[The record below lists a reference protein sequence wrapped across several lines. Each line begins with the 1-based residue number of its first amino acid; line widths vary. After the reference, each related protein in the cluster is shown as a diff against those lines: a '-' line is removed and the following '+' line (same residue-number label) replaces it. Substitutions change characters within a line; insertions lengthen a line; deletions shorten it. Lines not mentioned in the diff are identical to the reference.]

1 MKRLWKVLPV
11 IAACL
16 LATASAHNINV
27 QVWLNPAPLTARDS
41 AAFAALEQLGAQH
54 QFTVDSSSNPVSL
67 EASSLQN
74 AQVLLFLNRN
84 GAGLNAT
91 QRDDIENFIGAGG
104 GFLAIHDGLLPE
116 ANWIRFDSIIG
127 ATVGNMLPSQQMTVL
142 NPDKTHAATREL
154 PFRYDW
160 TSPWYDFVEGPRG
173 NAHILLSV
181 RKLPGSSF
189 RGEHPVSWAKLFGRG
204 RVFATTLGA
213 SAADFSDGYF
223 QEHLLGAI
231 EWCGGAMDGDVRVTD
246 DAAFDLAILADNIE
260 ACMAIDIA
268 DDGRIFYVEKKGRIF
283 RWDPVSQSSKK
294 LLDWSNTGTQHNVY
308 FPFENGLFGMALD
321 PDFPQ
326 KPYIYIHYSFTGS
339 DPWGPGTGQH
349 RVSRL
354 ELIGDS
360 IDESS
365 EEVFLE
371 YDFDRDAQIHSGGCL
386 AFDNGGNLLI
396 ATGDN
401 TSYGVG
407 ATKNPYNPA
416 DPRPGNAIYD
426 AQRTSANTADF
437 RGKIL
442 RIRPSAHIGG
452 GYSLPAGNLFADS
465 DSTFG
470 EIYLMGVRNPFKFCV
485 DPATGWLAWGDVGPD
500 AVADDSLRGPM
511 GKDEYNL
518 AKRAGNYGWPYML
531 GDNRPY
537 REYDYDAMTSGNWF
551 DPNNLQ
557 NNSPNSDGIIDLPPA
572 QPAMLWEDKNLFTPE
587 WPEFGKGNITAM
599 AGAFYRYDST
609 IADPNKLPEYYDRTL
624 FVMDW
629 TRDWIKAV
637 CLDSAGNV
645 VKISPFLDS
654 VTVIG
659 PMDMK
664 IGPDG
669 AIYLMEW
676 RTDKWGGLTSRIVR
690 LRYAPDGRSPIA
702 IIDADRNNG
711 LATLVVNFDGNKSF
725 DPDNQPLSYRWD
737 FGDGSP
743 VATGPQVSHNY
754 RNPGVYSAKLEVEN
768 SNGKTGSAQ
777 LTITAGNNRPEVD
790 IAFPVNGG
798 VFGWGETI
806 DFKYSISDDQDG
818 NTGDGSIDCSDAEAR
833 VLVGH
838 DAHAH
843 PSVPFTTCEGSFAP
857 SSEGHVTTD
866 DELFLLFE
874 ASYTDVAPFQSGSL
888 RGSAIHLLQPKL
900 KQAEHHDAASGIS
913 IIPTLDSLSVSDV
926 SIEEDSAWIAIEPL
940 NFYRINSF
948 KLRYTGSGGKVQL
961 WKGGL
966 DGNGLLLKEENL
978 PASPSDSAFVSS
990 SSINFSDPGGT
1001 DIYYFRFVKNGQNGI
1016 ERLNW
1021 IEFEG
1026 LGVSV
1031 SNDEPIVPESIADA
1045 PVRWEIYPNPAS
1057 EKLWVDLRGE
1067 RGDVELQLLDLHGK
1081 VFASKTA
1088 QLETASLWRGS
1099 FGLHGLAEGVYFVR
1113 IKKDDFVGYG
1123 KVFVR

>member
-1 MKRLWKVLPV
+1 MKCLWKVLPL

-27 QVWLNPAPLTARDS
+27 QVWLNPAPLSARES
-41 AAFAALEQLGAQH
+41 AAYAALEQLGLQH
-54 QFTVDSSSNPVSL
+54 QFTVDSSSSPLSL

-91 QRDDIENFIGAGG
+91 QRDDVENFVGAGG
-104 GFLAIHDGLLPE
+104 GFIAIRDGLLPE
-116 ANWIRFDSIIG
+116 ASWTRFDSIIG
-127 ATVGNMLPSQQMTVL
+127 ATVGNVLPSQQMTVL
-142 NPDKTHAATREL
+142 NPDKAHAATREL

-173 NAHILLSV
+173 NAHVLLSV

-189 RGEHPVSWAKLFGRG
+189 TGEHPVSWAKLFGRG
-204 RVFATTLGA
+204 RVFATSLGA
-213 SAADFSDGYF
+213 SAADFNDGYF

-294 LLDWSNTGTQHNVY
+294 LLDWSNTGTQHKVY

-360 IDESS
+360 IVENS

-386 AFDNGGNLLI
+386 GFDNAGNLLI

-407 ATKNPYNPA
+407 ATKNPFNPA

-442 RIRPSAHIGG
+442 RIRPSASIGG
-452 GYSLPAGNLFADS
+452 GYSLPAGNLFTES

-500 AVADDSLRGPM
+500 ATAADSLRGPM
-511 GKDEYNL
+511 GRDEYNL
-518 AKRAGNYGWPYML
+518 AKSAGNYGWPYML
-531 GDNRPY
+531 ANNLPY
-537 REYDYDAMTSGNWF
+537 REYDYDADSSGSWF
-551 DPNNLQ
+551 DPNNLR
-557 NNSPNSDGIIDLPPA
+557 NRSPNSDGIVNLPPA
-572 QPAMLWEDKNLFTPE
+572 RPAILWEDKNLPSPE
-587 WPEFGKGNITAM
+587 WPEFGTGNITAL
-599 AGAFYRYDST
+599 AGTFYRYDST
-609 IADPNKLPEYYDRTL
+609 ITDPNKLPQYYDGTL

-637 CLDSAGNV
+637 RLDSAGEV
-645 VKISPFLDS
+645 VKISPFIDS
-654 VTVIG
+654 LKVLG

-676 RTDKWGGLTSRIVR
+676 RTDKWGGLSSRIVR
-690 LRYAPDGRSPIA
+690 IRYAPDGRSPIA
-702 IIDADRNNG
+702 IIEADRDNG
-711 LATLVVNFDGNKSF
+711 LATLVVNFDGSRSY
-725 DPDNQPLSYRWD
+725 DPDKQALSYTWD
-737 FGDGSP
+737 FGDGSA
-743 VATGPQVSHNY
+743 VETGAQVTHNY
-754 RNPGVYSAKLEVEN
+754 RNPGVYSARLDVEN
-768 SNGKTGSAQ
+768 TSGNIGSAQ
-777 LTITAGNNRPEVD
+777 ITITAGNNRPEVE
-790 IAFPVNGG
+790 IEFPVHGG
-798 VFGWGETI
+798 LFGWGETI
-806 DFKYSISDDQDG
+806 DFSYSISDDQDG
-818 NTGDGSIDCSDAEAR
+818 NTGEGSINCSDAEAR

-843 PSVPFTTCEGSFAP
+843 PSVPFTTCKGSFSP

-874 ASYTDVAPFQSGSL
+874 ASYTDVAPFQSGACA
-888 RGSAIHLLQPKL
+888 GQPF
-900 KQAEHHDAASGIS
+900 IC
-913 IIPTLDSLSVSDV
+913 
-926 SIEEDSAWIAIEPL
+926 
-940 NFYRINSF
+940 
-948 KLRYTGSGGKVQL
+948 
-961 WKGGL
+961 
-966 DGNGLLLKEENL
+966 
-978 PASPSDSAFVSS
+978 
-990 SSINFSDPGGT
+990 FS
-1001 DIYYFRFVKNGQNGI
+1001 RN
-1016 ERLNW
+1016 
-1021 IEFEG
+1021 
-1026 LGVSV
+1026 
-1031 SNDEPIVPESIADA
+1031 
-1045 PVRWEIYPNPAS
+1045 
-1057 EKLWVDLRGE
+1057 
-1067 RGDVELQLLDLHGK
+1067 
-1081 VFASKTA
+1081 
-1088 QLETASLWRGS
+1088 
-1099 FGLHGLAEGVYFVR
+1099 
-1113 IKKDDFVGYG
+1113 
-1123 KVFVR
+1123 